1 MPRRAGRS
9 PRSHR
14 GRHLRVRR
22 PERRTE
28 AVTPERREPTG
39 EGGPEDL
46 LVAYA
51 DRLELEKARARAA
64 PGPPWREWF
73 FYTGLKPWLVV
84 GLLTIDAW
92 IVAGWIEYGSYL
104 GLIGS
109 LALAVYLEFLLYR
122 LLWYRPEPRATR
134 TGGDFRRTWSRP
146 VPYGRWTEE
155 AARARA
161 GVSLDGSAAGAEPD
175 PKEFL

>member
-1 MPRRAGRS
+1 M
-9 PRSHR
+9 
-14 GRHLRVRR
+14 RVRR

-28 AVTPERREPTG
+28 TDTPERRDPTR
-39 EGGPEDL
+39 EGDPEDL

-51 DRLELEKARARAA
+51 DRLELEKARAREA

-92 IVAGWIEYGSYL
+92 IAAGWLEFGSYL
-104 GLIGS
+104 GLIAS
-109 LALAVYLEFLLYR
+109 LAVVVYLEFLLYR
-122 LLWYRPEPRATR
+122 FLWYRPEPRKPR
-134 TGGDFRRTWSRP
+134 SGGDFRRTWSHP

-155 AARARA
+155 AARVRA
-161 GVSLDGSAAGAEPD
+161 GVSLESSAPAAEPD